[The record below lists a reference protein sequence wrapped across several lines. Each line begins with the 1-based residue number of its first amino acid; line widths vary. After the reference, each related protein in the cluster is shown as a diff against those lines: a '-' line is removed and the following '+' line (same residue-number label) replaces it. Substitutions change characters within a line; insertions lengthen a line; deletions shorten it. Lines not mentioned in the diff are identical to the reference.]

1 MASLDW
7 LQECMQTHLSHEQ
20 QMQFEG
26 LFQQAKEIDKQQRI
40 DELIGLQIYLND
52 KDLIT
57 NYDWDFEKIAKR
69 YYKTSN
75 KKQMSIQPF
84 IKTNIEPTNEPSIN
98 WILVN
103 KKLPE
108 FGKEVLILTDYGK
121 MDVCYLTLEDN
132 RILDWRNAMRSQHSN
147 GGVIAW
153 TELPTHNITL

>member
-1 MASLDW
+1 
-7 LQECMQTHLSHEQ
+7 MQTHLSHEQ
-20 QMQFEG
+20 QIQFEG

-52 KDLIT
+52 KNLIT
-57 NYDWDFEKIAKR
+57 NHDWDFEKIAKK

-75 KKQMSIQPF
+75 KKQMSIE
-84 IKTNIEPTNEPSIN
+84 TNIETTKEPKEPSN
-98 WILVN
+98 WILVA

-108 FGKEVLILTDYGK
+108 FRKKVLILTDYGE

-147 GGVIAW
+147 GSVIAW
-153 TELPTHNITL
+153 TELPTHNITLKSK